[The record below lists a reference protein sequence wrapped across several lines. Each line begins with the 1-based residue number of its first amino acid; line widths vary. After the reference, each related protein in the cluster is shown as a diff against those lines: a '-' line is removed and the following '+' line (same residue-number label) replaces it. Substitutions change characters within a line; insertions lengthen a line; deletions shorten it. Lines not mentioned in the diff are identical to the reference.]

1 MSNKILYVTDAVN
14 KIITSYTYSIE
25 TTVTNT
31 GTNAYDEDIVLRLYR
46 VYNGTSGTNVQDV
59 AVPLQLEPGETK
71 VVRFDC
77 DNVVSGEKYF
87 CWVYYFS
94 AGEQIMCKGTSSHT
108 LIYPT
113 EPTTIY
119 LIGDAPLGGWN
130 PEAPIQMTAEDSIY
144 TYTANIE
151 EAKDVYF
158 VFTEGIGS
166 WAEINGH
173 RYGPTEGN
181 QDVVVGEEMNTQ
193 LSTNDQAAYKL
204 AAEVGEY
211 TFTFDLANLKFKVE
225 KMGTPGIPGD
235 SNGDGMVDISDVNSV
250 INQMLG
256 KEDMNP
262 VCDMNSDGKID
273 ISDVNAVINKMLG
286 K

>member
-1 MSNKILYVTDAVN
+1 MTDAVN

-59 AVPLQLEPGETK
+59 AMPLQLEPGETK

-94 AGEQIMCKGTSSHT
+94 AGEQIKCKGTSSHT

-113 EPTTIY
+113 EPTTVY

-166 WAEINGH
+166 WAEIKSGWKS
-173 RYGPTEGN
+173 GL
-181 QDVVVGEEMNTQ
+181 
-193 LSTNDQAAYKL
+193 LSRMSPAL
-204 AAEVGEY
+204 RV
-211 TFTFDLANLKFKVE
+211 
-225 KMGTPGIPGD
+225 KMI
-235 SNGDGMVDISDVNSV
+235 
-250 INQMLG
+250 
-256 KEDMNP
+256 
-262 VCDMNSDGKID
+262 KIKRK
-273 ISDVNAVINKMLG
+273 IFG
-286 K
+286 